1 MKKLRA
7 VTQNA
12 KDRKNSKKNE
22 IFHRPPAKKIRDDME
37 DDERVHEEGKEEE
50 EEELMSASCS
60 SSDEIQRKKEPSSR
74 KQSTNSKTTTTTMT
88 TTTTTTGLPAVF
100 EEEEDDDDDDEI
112 QSKDFNQGSKV
123 KSASTSSHV
132 LEEELRRARREISDL
147 TRANETIE
155 NENSELMIFLENFE
169 KEMENERK
177 KVSQAKEEIKQLT
190 NALESSKE
198 SIQILSS
205 DREQLSDQ
213 LEQVSKKLRVANR
226 HVSISKE
233 KEATLSSRHEE
244 VRKLANRIDALLTD
258 GYVAVAH
265 DNTNTISKKT
275 KKTTA
280 SNIIK
285 NGIVTIH
292 SSTKTLHNKNDDI
305 CASSYATMYSLSK

>member
-1 MKKLRA
+1 
-7 VTQNA
+7 
-12 KDRKNSKKNE
+12 
-22 IFHRPPAKKIRDDME
+22 
-37 DDERVHEEGKEEE
+37 
-50 EEELMSASCS
+50 
-60 SSDEIQRKKEPSSR
+60 
-74 KQSTNSKTTTTTMT
+74 
-88 TTTTTTGLPAVF
+88 
-100 EEEEDDDDDDEI
+100 
-112 QSKDFNQGSKV
+112 
-123 KSASTSSHV
+123 
-132 LEEELRRARREISDL
+132 
-147 TRANETIE
+147 
-155 NENSELMIFLENFE
+155 MIFLENFE

-265 DNTNTISKKT
+265 DSTNTISKKK
-275 KKTTA
+275 KKTAA

-285 NGIVTIH
+285 NGIATIH
-292 SSTKTLHNKNDDI
+292 STSKTLHNKNDDI